1 MSICTDKTLANI
13 CYCSKEINTSAL
25 LTLWYPKH
33 HHEDFHQCTPQAT
46 VGRHYF
52 FFFFTSFYLNKFG
65 AKFSFQVQH
74 YEGVYIASG
83 SHLCLYTL
91 LRYFAG
97 SSLM

>member
-52 FFFFTSFYLNKFG
+52 FFFFLQVFTSINLVPSFHFKFNITRV
-65 AKFSFQVQH
+65 FTLQVGPIYVCTH
-74 YEGVYIASG
+74 Y
-83 SHLCLYTL
+83 
-91 LRYFAG
+91 
-97 SSLM
+97 